1 MKKLIFTS
9 AFLSLLFLS
18 SCVIVDNSPGPCGRD
33 GLAYYGIDYDQ
44 YPPYS
49 YWDNNNSLPYNPV
62 LGQYYRT
69 APGTYDFEYFINRHE
84 YWYGTYQI
92 WINRG
97 EPGRP
102 NGRPG
107 MDAPD
112 NYLMMI
118 CNPNGFYEYR
128 ENWKVN
134 ENEPLVIDQQIGE
147 FHYKLTI
154 QKGNVLTRPAQA
166 PKYVKSPKTEDGSQK

>member
-1 MKKLIFTS
+1 
-9 AFLSLLFLS
+9 
-18 SCVIVDNSPGPCGRD
+18 
-33 GLAYYGIDYDQ
+33 
-44 YPPYS
+44 
-49 YWDNNNSLPYNPV
+49 
-62 LGQYYRT
+62 
-69 APGTYDFEYFINRHE
+69 
-84 YWYGTYQI
+84 
-92 WINRG
+92 
-97 EPGRP
+97 
-102 NGRPG
+102 